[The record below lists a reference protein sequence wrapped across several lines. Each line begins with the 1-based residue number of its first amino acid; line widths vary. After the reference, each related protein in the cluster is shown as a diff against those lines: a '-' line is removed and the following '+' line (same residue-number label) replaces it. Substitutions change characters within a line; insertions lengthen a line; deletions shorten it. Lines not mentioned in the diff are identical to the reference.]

1 MEVFCFAE
9 MGDKFISYIE
19 ALAEDLFDPEKIVP
33 KLNQGSPMKC
43 SEFGQ
48 FFSHFNITEG
58 DRHVE
63 VKSLYEV
70 VREKIFIQ
78 VKSSY
83 EVFHRMTD
91 ILMLK

>member
-1 MEVFCFAE
+1 

-33 KLNQGSPMKC
+33 KLNRGIPMKC
-43 SEFGQ
+43 SDFGQ
-48 FFSHFNITEG
+48 FFSLFNIAEG

-70 VREKIFIQ
+70 VVRKYLFE
-78 VKSSY
+78 
-83 EVFHRMTD
+83 
-91 ILMLK
+91 